1 MTDAWTQIPG
11 GHLPEPCAVKGCL
24 RAGNIY
30 VADDQ
35 ITKTEARFS
44 SGRGYGTKIEFDDES
59 EPLVCADHA
68 FHVIKAHADEAVHS
82 ATSKNMIKR
91 EFVQDMLMAT
101 GSHEVSP
108 LAEVTATIRRPK
120 MAAEPEEDELTKT
133 FKAARPYI
141 SDDCFIYSFSMTQY
155 RHILHLNG
163 VPGYSAEGGRHP
175 RFMNS
180 FEGEDVLRFFSVF
193 KITRGNTSVRALRG
207 GSLERKGALVKN
219 AAGHVDL
226 RFVNLL
232 VPSERTLQRCV
243 CTSVVT
249 IHFG

>member
-1 MTDAWTQIPG
+1 MLATDDA
-11 GHLPEPCAVKGCL
+11 A
-24 RAGNIY
+24 
-30 VADDQ
+30 
-35 ITKTEARFS
+35 
-44 SGRGYGTKIEFDDES
+44 
-59 EPLVCADHA
+59 
-68 FHVIKAHADEAVHS
+68 HS
-82 ATSKNMIKR
+82 ATGQKMKMR
-91 EFVQDMLMAT
+91 EFVHDILMAT

-133 FKAARPYI
+133 FKAARVYI
-141 SDDCFIYSFSMTQY
+141 SDDCFICSFSMTQY

-163 VPGYSAEGGRHP
+163 VPGYNPAGRGGGRHP

-226 RFVNLL
+226 RLVNLL